1 MHGPLGPPQSVT
13 KHCTGRD
20 ACVIVLDGDRASVE
34 NFFGGGGDGGDGALS
49 RARALSFHSPHHFC
63 AFVAQAGLV
72 PMAMTELFK
81 QLRSLLLAGGEMLLR
96 LSVRLPAIT

>member
-34 NFFGGGGDGGDGALS
+34 NFFGGGGDGADGALS
-49 RARALSFHSPHHFC
+49 RARALSFHSHLLH
-63 AFVAQAGLV
+63 VAQAGLV